1 MDSQQ
6 KFYQDESYFE
16 KPRAEPFNEADQQ
29 VQYLLD
35 AYIKLSFEQQVKF
48 NRILRQQKLH
58 LL

>member
-1 MDSQQ
+1 MDSEQ

-16 KPRAEPFNEADQQ
+16 KPRAEPLNADAQ

-35 AYIKLSFEQQVKF
+35 GYLKLSFEQQLNF